1 MQACLYQKISSTNEA
16 LLIILIFVAYEIRF
30 VFFCFCLKKKK
41 KKKKKK
47 PTQCPGMAL
56 MNKLLI
62 TDCPK
67 SLNYWDVVN
76 LII

>member
-30 VFFCFCLKKKK
+30 FVFFLSK

-62 TDCPK
+62 TNCPK
-67 SLNYWDVVN
+67 N
-76 LII
+76 LSY

>member
-30 VFFCFCLKKKK
+30 VFFVFVFFFK

-67 SLNYWDVVN
+67 SLNY
-76 LII
+76 